1 MQSICISALAHL
13 DAAPTTISSVQ
24 RPSVTDYLPPT
35 MPLWVVKSW
44 LFISSHTTPRSY
56 IILPYKYVLFVQYNM
71 TLWGQTTA
79 SCSFW
84 FLSLI
89 VAWSHW
95 SHEADL
101 PLLPTFPLCFCHCS
115 HSWLV
120 TTKKVPVSG
129 FLWVFTYQV
138 HESTF
143 FFYGDLKMLG
153 YCWHTVA

>member
-1 MQSICISALAHL
+1 MQSSCISALAHL

-56 IILPYKYVLFVQYNM
+56 IILPYKYVLFVQYNV
-71 TLWGQTTA
+71 TFWGQTTA

-95 SHEADL
+95 SRGRSTLTPHL
-101 PLLPTFPLCFCHCS
+101 PSLLLSLQSQLACHHQKS
-115 HSWLV
+115 AFIRIF
-120 TTKKVPVSG
+120 VS
-129 FLWVFTYQV
+129 LYISSPWIY
-138 HESTF
+138 F

-153 YCWHTVA
+153 YCRHTVA